1 MAARQPP
8 LLNINGADLKDMVQA
23 SLSWLKAHQQSVN
36 ALNVFPVPDGDT
48 GTNMLLTMQAAWA
61 EVDHVA
67 GASIHRVAH
76 AVAHGALMGAR
87 GNSGVILSQLW
98 RGFARSLDA
107 KATMN
112 AAEFAAAMREGC
124 NTAYKGVIKPVE
136 GTILTVSRATAE
148 AAEAAAKTTQDLMTI
163 FDQVLTAGKEAVA
176 RTPMQLDILRQA
188 GVVDAGGQGLAVIL
202 EGMLRF
208 LRGEPVDVEPIAV
221 TQAFTLG
228 ANLEGIEAG
237 QDFELVFDLRPR
249 QGLDWDA
256 MYGDLSKFG
265 TSIQVG
271 GGDDE
276 LKIHIHVP
284 TDNFYKTQEYAFT
297 LGAITRIA
305 VENLQE
311 QMAALQAGGSQL
323 RGAYADLKADDIAT
337 IAVASGDGLA
347 RVFESLG
354 ASLIIPGGQTMNPS
368 TEDFVKAMQSLPCER
383 AILIPNNG
391 NVVMAARQAVD
402 LAGTL
407 RESVVVPT
415 RTMPQGV
422 AAMLAFNAQSDLETN
437 ARLMEAATRHIHTGE
452 VTVATRSVQ
461 MNGVV
466 ATEGQP
472 IGLIDDELAASGQT
486 TEDVVWQLLD
496 QMHVA
501 DRELVTLY
509 YGDSVTANAASALAE
524 AIRARFGHLEL
535 EVVDGGQPYYS
546 YILSVE

>member
-1 MAARQPP
+1 LAARQPP
-8 LLNINGADLKDMVQA
+8 VLNINGADLKDMVQA

-61 EVDHVA
+61 EVGQVT

-98 RGFARSLDA
+98 RGFARSLDS

-124 NTAYKGVIKPVE
+124 GTAYKGVIKPVE
-136 GTILTVSRATAE
+136 GTMLTVSRATAE
-148 AAEAAAKTTQDLMTI
+148 AAEASANTTQDLMTM
-163 FDQVLTAGKEAVA
+163 FDQVLAAGKEAVA

-188 GVVDAGGQGLAVIL
+188 GVVDAGGQGLVVIL

-208 LRGEPVDVEPIAV
+208 LRGEPVDVEPFAV
-221 TQAFTLG
+221 TQAFAPG

-237 QDFELVFDLRPR
+237 QDYELVFDLKPR

-271 GGDDE
+271 GGDDA

-297 LGAITRIA
+297 LGAVTRIA
-305 VENLQE
+305 IENLQE
-311 QMAALQAGGSQL
+311 QMAAMQAGGSQP
-323 RGAYADLKADDIAT
+323 RGAYAHLKADDIAT
-337 IAVASGDGLA
+337 IAVAAGDGLA

-391 NVVMAARQAVD
+391 NVVMAARQAVE
-402 LAGTL
+402 LAGRL
-407 RESVVVPT
+407 SVVVPT

-437 ARLMEAATRHIHTGE
+437 ARLMEAAARHIHTGE

-461 MNGVV
+461 LNGVV

-509 YGDSVTANAASALAE
+509 YGDSVAAHAAGALAE

-535 EVVDGGQPYYS
+535 EVIDGGQPYYS

>member
-8 LLNINGADLKDMVQA
+8 VLNINGADLKDMVQA

-61 EVDHVA
+61 EVGQVT

-98 RGFARSLDA
+98 RGFARSLDS

-124 NTAYKGVIKPVE
+124 GTAYKGVIKPVE
-136 GTILTVSRATAE
+136 GTMLTVSRATAE
-148 AAEAAAKTTQDLMTI
+148 AAEASANTTQDLMTM
-163 FDQVLTAGKEAVA
+163 FDQVLAAGKEAVA

-188 GVVDAGGQGLAVIL
+188 GVVDAGGQGLVVIL

-208 LRGEPVDVEPIAV
+208 LRGEPVDVEPFAV
-221 TQAFTLG
+221 TQAFAPG

-237 QDFELVFDLRPR
+237 QDYELVFDLKPR

-271 GGDDE
+271 GGDDA

-297 LGAITRIA
+297 LGAVTRIA
-305 VENLQE
+305 IENLQE
-311 QMAALQAGGSQL
+311 QMAAMQAGGSQP
-323 RGAYADLKADDIAT
+323 RGAYAHLKADDIAT
-337 IAVASGDGLA
+337 IAVAAGDGLA

-391 NVVMAARQAVD
+391 NVVMAARQAVE
-402 LAGTL
+402 LAGRL
-407 RESVVVPT
+407 SVVVPT

-437 ARLMEAATRHIHTGE
+437 ARLMEAAARHIHTGE

-461 MNGVV
+461 LNGVV

-509 YGDSVTANAASALAE
+509 YGDSVAAHAAGALAE

-535 EVVDGGQPYYS
+535 EVIDGGQPYYS